1 MVRTS
6 SSAGVPANTKTA
18 VAFPLFLGIRFLNN
32 DINSRILSI
41 KY

>member
-32 DINSRILSI
+32 DINT
-41 KY
+41 